1 MTGMTD
7 MTGMTAIAIHMPS
20 THGIVRVPAVI
31 VAAGRVIGIAKSST
45 WIKMS
50 GIEAII
56 GM

>member
-20 THGIVRVPAVI
+20 THGIVRVPTVI